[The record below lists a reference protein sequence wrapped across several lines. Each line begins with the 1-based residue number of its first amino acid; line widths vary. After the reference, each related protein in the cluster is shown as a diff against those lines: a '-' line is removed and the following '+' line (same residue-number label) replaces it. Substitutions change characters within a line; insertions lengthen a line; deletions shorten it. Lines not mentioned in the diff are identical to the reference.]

1 MKKVKVEVHVKKEHG
16 QGYKGFFL
24 GKIPFWEGTMD
35 GGDSKGRVINK
46 KHTILGESD
55 LICL

>member
-1 MKKVKVEVHVKKEHG
+1 MTKVKAEVHVKKSMDSDI
-16 QGYKGFFL
+16 FL

-35 GGDSKGRVINK
+35 GGDSIGRVINK

>member
-1 MKKVKVEVHVKKEHG
+1 MTKVKVEVKFTLKKSTDSDI
-16 QGYKGFFL
+16 FL
-24 GKIPFWEGTMD
+24 GNIPFWEETMD
-35 GGDSKGRVINK
+35 DGDSKGRVINK

>member
-1 MKKVKVEVHVKKEHG
+1 MTKVKVEVKFTLKKSTDSDI
-16 QGYKGFFL
+16 FL